1 MVPDRSVSSKIKCG
15 LWNMCTVI
23 VRFLWIGMVYY
34 LHMTDP
40 LWGESTGQRWIPLT
54 KGQSRGKRAH
64 AMALTMRRVRDRK
77 RTDDCIMSYL
87 TNWFRVKYT
96 ISFEI
101 CTLFCC
107 RFLKDSCC
115 PFSYILLGCYT
126 NIVAIVWL
134 PNARE
139 VTLKSMCKLNLPV
152 SNHIK
157 T

>member
-1 MVPDRSVSSKIKCG
+1 MWPMKYVHSYWKILMDWYGPLPPDDWHFVKET
-15 LWNMCTVI
+15 TVQ
-23 VRFLWIGMVYY
+23 G
-34 LHMTDP
+34 
-40 LWGESTGQRWIPLT
+40 WIPLT
-54 KGQSRGKRAH
+54 KGQSCGKRAH
-64 AMALTMRRVRDRK
+64 VMALTMRRVGDRK
-77 RTDDCIMSYL
+77 RTDDCIMSHL
-87 TNWFRVKYT
+87 TDWFRVKYT

-101 CTLFCC
+101 CALFCC

-115 PFSYILLGCYT
+115 PFSYFHLGCYT

-152 SNHIK
+152 SNHNK